1 MTDSYRT
8 RLERLISDSNA
19 FHAGQEEERRRL
31 QLVIDCRIDELR
43 LAGSVPHISAV
54 CAELLRIRQ
63 SLDPC

>member
-1 MTDSYRT
+1 MNC
-8 RLERLISDSNA
+8 LERLLADSNA

-63 SLDPC
+63 ALDPC